1 MALRS
6 IRRNRVGKRT
16 WRKTAPRERVDW
28 ENAVNVLKTAFTGTN
43 ATALKKAVT
52 AIIPRIQQGVIDF
65 KYSCKGS
72 D

>member
-1 MALRS
+1 
-6 IRRNRVGKRT
+6 
-16 WRKTAPRERVDW
+16 VDW